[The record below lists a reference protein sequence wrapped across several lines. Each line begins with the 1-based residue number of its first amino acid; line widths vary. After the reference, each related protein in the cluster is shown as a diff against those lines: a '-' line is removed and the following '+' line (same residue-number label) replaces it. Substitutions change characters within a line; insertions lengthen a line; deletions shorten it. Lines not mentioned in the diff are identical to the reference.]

1 MNKYIVLL
9 VVILYGCSKEVIKPT
24 IKNDIKVSVDYFLPV
39 HSGDMISKSNSSS
52 YLNFY
57 NKYIVTKILTP
68 KTYNLNFINLE
79 TDYKWGVSG
88 LWEAHDLISVPPGK
102 YRIYGDSRAEE
113 DCSDHCSF
121 VFDDTV
127 IISSVTTTLALKA
140 IYACSLLLLDTTNI
154 GYTKFSTTHPNPL
167 VITKSM
173 MKTDDV
179 YHSFISDQVNGPVYS
194 NLSIDLW
201 IANRPLDGEDFGT
214 GMSIS
219 ITSYKWQTGKYYFIE
234 NTGNNYII
242 PLMTGN

>member
-1 MNKYIVLL
+1 
-9 VVILYGCSKEVIKPT
+9 
-24 IKNDIKVSVDYFLPV
+24 
-39 HSGDMISKSNSSS
+39 
-52 YLNFY
+52 
-57 NKYIVTKILTP
+57 
-68 KTYNLNFINLE
+68 
-79 TDYKWGVSG
+79 
-88 LWEAHDLISVPPGK
+88 
-102 YRIYGDSRAEE
+102 
-113 DCSDHCSF
+113 
-121 VFDDTV
+121 
-127 IISSVTTTLALKA
+127 
-140 IYACSLLLLDTTNI
+140 
-154 GYTKFSTTHPNPL
+154 
-167 VITKSM
+167 